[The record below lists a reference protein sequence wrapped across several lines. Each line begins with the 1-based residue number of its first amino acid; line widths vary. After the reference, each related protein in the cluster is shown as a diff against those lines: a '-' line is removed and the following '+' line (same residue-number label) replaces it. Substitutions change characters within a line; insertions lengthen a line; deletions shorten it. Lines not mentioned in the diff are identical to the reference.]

1 MSKIWST
8 DPLYTIKDIDILDF
22 YAFKD
27 FGTHTNSNQYITSI
41 EPIQGLQI
49 DVIDVML
56 NINTCSLEMIFI

>member
-8 DPLYTIKDIDILDF
+8 DPLYTIKDFDILDF

-27 FGTHTNSNQYITSI
+27 FGTHTNWNQYITGI
-41 EPIQGLQI
+41 EPIKGSQI

-56 NINTCSLEMIFI
+56 NIHSLEMIFF

>member
-27 FGTHTNSNQYITSI
+27 FGTHTKWNQYITSI